1 MLSRLDG
8 PTLLQLSH
16 DNSVTREKTGTIL
29 ALGHWVLEQACR
41 QLSLWRTEGLTLP
54 MIAVNLSLFQLKSG
68 QELVR
73 DVTATI
79 AKWGLVPSDL
89 EFDVTEGK
97 KGPAAVPAALAGQG
111 VALLF
116 EKPSSRTRTSTE
128 MAVIGLGGHPIYIRP
143 DEVGIGVRESVED
156 VARTLAG
163 YCTILAARVFDHAT
177 LEAMAAAVDV
187 PVVNLLSDRAHP
199 CQALADVL
207 TLREHLGSLEGRR
220 VVYVGDGNNV
230 AASLAFASAL
240 CGIELTVASPPGYE
254 LDDDVVERAGNL
266 GGVIEVA
273 VDPYEAVKGVDAV
286 YTDVWTSMGQENESE
301 SRRAAF
307 RGYRVDADLMTA
319 AGDQAVFLHCLPAH
333 RGEEVTAEV
342 IDGPASLVWQ
352 QAANRMDAVRAL
364 LADLATGGGA

>member
-1 MLSRLDG
+1 MTSDFLEVDALTPDRLAA
-8 PTLLQLSH
+8 LLH
-16 DNSVTREKTGTIL
+16 R
-29 ALGHWVLEQACR
+29 AQA
-41 QLSLWRTEGLTLP
+41 W
-54 MIAVNLSLFQLKSG
+54 
-68 QELVR
+68 
-73 DVTATI
+73 
-79 AKWGLVPSDL
+79 
-89 EFDVTEGK
+89 K
-97 KGPAAVPAALAGQG
+97 KDPAAVPAALAGQG

-128 MAVIGLGGHPIYIRP
+128 MAVVGLGGHPIYIRP

-163 YCTILAARVFDHAT
+163 YCTMLAARVFDHGT

-220 VVYVGDGNNV
+220 VVFVGDGNNV

-266 GGVIEVA
+266 GGAVEVA
-273 VDPYEAVKGVDAV
+273 VDPFEAVKGADAV
-286 YTDVWTSMGQENESE
+286 YTDVWTSMGQEHESE

-333 RGEEVTAEV
+333 RGEEVTGEV